1 MIKKYKFLAMSIV
14 LIGRKSLML
23 SVAEVNN
30 V

>member
-1 MIKKYKFLAMSIV
+1 MIKKYKFLTISIE
-14 LIGRKSLML
+14 LIARKSHVL